1 MPSEIK
7 LLQDFASYCAQRNK
21 IISQN
26 IANIGTENYRSQD
39 VVFKNVL
46 NENMSSYLKTADG
59 LQPVESENNSTPP
72 YEIITDNSTD
82 KVSEVNNVDIDK
94 QMANLAQNQLN
105 YSFAANKIGDYFKDI
120 DSVIKGTPA

>member
-1 MPSEIK
+1 MSSEIK
-7 LLQDFASYCAQRNK
+7 LLQDFASYCTQRNK

-46 NENMSSYLKTADG
+46 DDNMKSYLKPADG
-59 LQPVESENNSTPP
+59 IQLADSENNSTPP
-72 YEIITDNSTD
+72 YEIITDNSKD
-82 KVSEVNNVDIDK
+82 NVSEVNNVDIDK

-105 YSFAANKIGDYFKDI
+105 FSFATNKIGDYFKDI

>member
-39 VVFKNVL
+39 VIFKNVL
-46 NENMSSYLKTADG
+46 NDNMNSYLKPAEG
-59 LQPVESENNSTPP
+59 LQPVEADNNSTPP
-72 YEIITDNSTD
+72 YEIITDNSKD
-82 KVSEVNNVDIDK
+82 NVSEVNNVDIDK

-105 YSFAANKIGDYFKDI
+105 FSFAANRIGDYFKDI

>member
-1 MPSEIK
+1 MPNEIK
-7 LLQDFASYCAQRNK
+7 LLQDFASYCTQRNK

-46 NENMSSYLKTADG
+46 NDNLKPYLKTAEG
-59 LQPVESENNSTPP
+59 LQPAESDNNSTPP
-72 YEIITDNSTD
+72 YQIITDSNND
-82 KVSEVNNVDIDK
+82 NVSEVNNVDIDK

-105 YSFAANKIGDYFKDI
+105 FSFAANKIGDYFKDI

>member
-26 IANIGTENYRSQD
+26 IANIGTENYHSQD

-46 NENMSSYLKTADG
+46 NDNMNSYLKIADG
-59 LQPVESENNSTPP
+59 LQPAEPDNNSTPP
-72 YEIITDNSTD
+72 YQIITDNSKD
-82 KVSEVNNVDIDK
+82 NVSEVNNVDIDK

-105 YSFAANKIGDYFKDI
+105 FSFAANKIGDYFKDI

>member
-1 MPSEIK
+1 MSSEIK

-26 IANIGTENYRSQD
+26 IANIGTENYHSQD

-46 NENMSSYLKTADG
+46 NDNMNSYLKIADG
-59 LQPVESENNSTPP
+59 LQPAEPDNNSTPP
-72 YEIITDNSTD
+72 YQIITDNSKD
-82 KVSEVNNVDIDK
+82 NVSEVNNVDIDK

-105 YSFAANKIGDYFKDI
+105 FSFAANKIGDYFKDI

>member
-21 IISQN
+21 VISQN
-26 IANIGTENYRSQD
+26 IANIGTQNYRSQD

-46 NENMSSYLKTADG
+46 NDNMNSYLKTADG
-59 LQPVESENNSTPP
+59 IQPAESDNSPTPP
-72 YEIITDNSTD
+72 YEIITDNSKD
-82 KVSEVNNVDIDK
+82 NVSEVNNVDIDK

-105 YSFAANKIGDYFKDI
+105 FSFAANKIGDYFKDI